1 MKKMAVY
8 SVMGNIWSLLL
19 VDGLTVINGSY
30 KLERRRNKEGLF
42 IPHGDK
48 WVKHECDIDVVM
60 EPNSRFVDY
69 NTTLNNAE
77 KLLKARN
84 V

>member
-19 VDGLTVINGSY
+19 VDGLTVINGAY
-30 KLERRRNKEGLF
+30 KLESRHNKEGLF
-42 IPHGDK
+42 IPRGDL
-48 WVKHECDIDVVM
+48 WVKHECDIEVVY
-60 EPNSRFVDY
+60 EKNRLIDY